1 MNVKNVKSLIAG
13 MFGILFLQSC
23 VSEKLMFK
31 ESKSKYDFEAT
42 VNKVKEEFSKDWL
55 VPWET
60 DIQRRY
66 LAEGYTDMTK
76 ATIIPICRPEGGY
89 NIIQH
94 DKYKLITP
102 LMPLQISVYEKAD
115 SSVYVSRMRVKMMSN
130 MMSKTTRKNMK
141 FSGKLM
147 ERTLESIIE

>member
-1 MNVKNVKSLIAG
+1 MT
-13 MFGILFLQSC
+13 FQSWTT
-23 VSEKLMFK
+23 EKLMFK
-31 ESKSKYDFEAT
+31 ESKSKHDFETT
-42 VNKVKEEFSKDWL
+42 VKMVKESFSKDWL

-60 DIQRRY
+60 NIQDRY
-66 LAEGYTDMTK
+66 IAEGYTEMTK

-89 NIIQH
+89 DIAQH
-94 DKYKLITP
+94 DKFKLIMP

-115 SSVYVSRMRVKMMSN
+115 GSTYVSRMKVTMMSN

-147 ERTLESIIE
+147 EKTLENIIE